1 MPKDRCGHGFGVMA
15 PGFCVPCKQQRAQ
28 AEAALHDF
36 TAWERAQDGE
46 LERLLKEL
54 YAAPSGAR

>member
-1 MPKDRCGHGFGVMA
+1 M
-15 PGFCVPCKQQRAQ
+15 PCKQQRAQ